1 MQTNNEKYLP
11 PHKTPC
17 YNSHR
22 HNKTAIK
29 KPILI
34 SLTLIAV
41 IVAIIGTTVLV
52 KQTDINLLTSALQEL
67 NQTDSTD
74 NKVATET
81 TYSEYIDKGKLLREN
96 GYYTLAVNEFTQAS
110 KTSPNSA
117 EPYILI
123 GDTHLSTKDYDK
135 ALLSF
140 QKALEKS
147 PNNISA
153 VTGIA
158 QAYMHLNNFTEAR
171 QTVDSV
177 VNPESNELKY
187 YQGMLY
193 FYDGEYD
200 RSEEYF
206 QSIVDTTLD
215 ETLKTNAQ
223 LFLTA
228 YAEYELEQGGQENHL
243 RTLLAQAAT
252 DTEQYE
258 LAISTLYQV
267 LSETPTY
274 RDAWILLGY
283 AYLNLEQ
290 YEDSASAFE
299 EAIELDI
306 TKPETNYFLS
316 LAYYGLDDYDNAI
329 KYLDLSLLYGFEPQ
343 VQVYQKLAEI
353 YFTEQDYDAA
363 ERNYEKILELN
374 STDVNYF
381 IRPIWLN
388 MEQLNDM
395 AQAFELARQAIT
407 TNPDE
412 AMSYNLLGWVYV
424 EDGDYENAEEYLEKA
439 LEIDPDL
446 AAAYLNLGTM
456 YELQGD
462 LSEALENY
470 KKAYNL
476 DQNDSIGALAAQKF
490 NNLLNQGIDE

>member
-1 MQTNNEKYLP
+1 
-11 PHKTPC
+11 
-17 YNSHR
+17 
-22 HNKTAIK
+22 
-29 KPILI
+29 
-34 SLTLIAV
+34 
-41 IVAIIGTTVLV
+41 
-52 KQTDINLLTSALQEL
+52 
-67 NQTDSTD
+67 
-74 NKVATET
+74 
-81 TYSEYIDKGKLLREN
+81 
-96 GYYTLAVNEFTQAS
+96 
-110 KTSPNSA
+110 
-117 EPYILI
+117 
-123 GDTHLSTKDYDK
+123 
-135 ALLSF
+135 
-140 QKALEKS
+140 
-147 PNNISA
+147 
-153 VTGIA
+153 
-158 QAYMHLNNFTEAR
+158 MHLNMFIEAR
-171 QTVDSV
+171 QMVDSI
-177 VNPESNELKY
+177 VNPDNDKLRY

-206 QSIVDTTLD
+206 QGVVDTTLD
-215 ETLKTNAQ
+215 TTLKTNSQ

-228 YAEYELEQGGQENHL
+228 YSEYELEQGGQESHL
-243 RTLLAQAAT
+243 RTLLAQAST
-252 DTEQYE
+252 DAEQYE

-267 LSETPTY
+267 LSDTPTY

-290 YEDSASAFE
+290 YENSASAFE

-353 YFTEQDYDAA
+353 YFTEQDYETA

-388 MEQLNDM
+388 MEKLNDM
-395 AQAFELARQAIT
+395 AQAFDLAEEAIT
-407 TNPDE
+407 TNPGE

-424 EDGDYENAEEYLEKA
+424 KKEDYENAEKYLTKA
-439 LEIDPDL
+439 LEIDPEL

-456 YELQGD
+456 YEAQEEFTL
-462 LSEALENY
+462 AIENY

-476 DQNDSIGALAAQKF
+476 NQNDSVGALAAQKF
-490 NNLLNQGIDE
+490 NNLLNQELDE

>member
-1 MQTNNEKYLP
+1 MVLLKATN
-11 PHKTPC
+11 
-17 YNSHR
+17 S
-22 HNKTAIK
+22 
-29 KPILI
+29 
-34 SLTLIAV
+34 
-41 IVAIIGTTVLV
+41 
-52 KQTDINLLTSALQEL
+52 NLLTNALEIL
-67 NQTDSTD
+67 NQTAPTTEE
-74 NKVATET
+74 NKIKTET
-81 TYSEYIDKGKLLREN
+81 TYAEYIDKGKLLREN
-96 GYYTLAVNEFTQAS
+96 DYYTLAINEFTQAS
-110 KTSPNSA
+110 KSSPNSA

-123 GDTHLSTKDYDK
+123 GETHLSTKNYDK

-147 PNNISA
+147 PTNIDA
-153 VTGIA
+153 ITGIA
-158 QAYMHLNNFTEAR
+158 QSYMHLNDFTEAR
-171 QTVDSV
+171 KTVDSI
-177 VNPESNELKY
+177 VNPDSDKLKY

-206 QSIVDTTLD
+206 QSVADTSQD

-223 LFLTA
+223 LFLDA

-252 DTEQYE
+252 ETDQYE
-258 LAISTLYQV
+258 LATSTLYQV

-283 AYLNLEQ
+283 AYLNLEA

-299 EAIELDI
+299 EAIELDT

-343 VQVYQKLAEI
+343 VQAYQKLAEI
-353 YFTEQDYDAA
+353 YFTQQDYEAA

-388 MEQLNDM
+388 MEKLDDM
-395 AQAFELARQAIT
+395 AQAFDLANQALT
-407 TNPDE
+407 TNPDN
-412 AMSYNLLGWVYV
+412 AMSYNLMGWVYV
-424 EDGDYENAEEYLEKA
+424 EKEDDAHAYEYLTKA
-439 LEIDPDL
+439 IEMDPEL
-446 AAAYLNLGTM
+446 GAAYLNLGTM
-456 YELQGD
+456 YETQGD
-462 LSEALENY
+462 YTNAIENY

-476 DQNDSIGALAAQKF
+476 DQNDSVGALAAQKF
-490 NNLLNQGIDE
+490 NNLLNQGLDE